1 MEGAIKMSAEKVIM
15 VTGAGGGMGKA
26 VVVKLL
32 GEGATVVGLDMNK
45 ESMEE
50 VKDSKFVPAQV
61 DLLDE
66 KQVRN
71 VFKET
76 YDKFGRIDGLVNIA
90 GIAQSATS
98 IGEVSLEQWNRI
110 MSINATGVFLTSK
123 EAVHYMKKSNSGV
136 IVNVGSVSVARP
148 RPGLQSYI
156 ASKGAMEAFSRAL
169 AIEVAPDKIRVNVLH
184 PGPADTT
191 MLGQFSSV
199 TQQEGGLNKDVFKS
213 SVPLGELIQP
223 DDIAEAVSYLV
234 SDGAKMVT
242 GASLHVDGGRGL

>member
-1 MEGAIKMSAEKVIM
+1 MNTEKVII
-15 VTGAGGGMGKA
+15 VTGAGGGMGNA
-26 VVVKLL
+26 VVAKLL
-32 GEGATVVGLDMNK
+32 HEGSTVIGLDMNK
-45 ESMEE
+45 VAME
-50 VKDSKFVPAQV
+50 KIKNAKFVPEQV

-66 KQVRN
+66 EQIHKIFEKIFSV
-71 VFKET
+71 
-76 YDKFGRIDGLVNIA
+76 FGRIDGLVNIA
-90 GIAQSATS
+90 GIAQSASS

-110 MSINATGVFLTSK
+110 LGINATGVFLTCR
-123 EAVHYMKKSNSGV
+123 EAVHYMKKTGAGT

-156 ASKGAMEAFSRAL
+156 ASKGAVEAFSRAL
-169 AIEVAPDKIRVNVLH
+169 AIEVAPNKIRVNVLH

-191 MLGQFSSV
+191 MLGQFSSIK
-199 TQQEGGLNKDVFKS
+199 QQEDSLNKDVFKS
-213 SVPLGELIQP
+213 SVPLGELIRP

>member
-1 MEGAIKMSAEKVIM
+1 MDTGKVII

-26 VVVKLL
+26 VVAKLL
-32 GEGATVVGLDMNK
+32 GEGSTIVGLDMNK
-45 ESMEE
+45 EAMKDI
-50 VKDSKFVPAQV
+50 KDSKFVSQQV
-61 DLLDE
+61 NLLDE
-66 KQVRN
+66 EQVRD
-71 VFKET
+71 VFKAT
-76 YDKFGRIDGLVNIA
+76 FSKFGRIDGLVNIA

-98 IGEVSLEQWNRI
+98 IGDVSLEQWNRI
-110 MSINATGVFLTSK
+110 LSVNATGVFLTCK
-123 EAVHYMKKSNSGV
+123 EAVHYMKKGGSGV

-156 ASKGAMEAFSRAL
+156 ASKGAVEAFSRAL
-169 AIEVAPDKIRVNVLH
+169 AIEVSPDKIRVNVLH
-184 PGPADTT
+184 PGPADTN

-199 TQQEGGLNKDVFKS
+199 KQQEGGLNKEVFKN

-234 SDGAKMVT
+234 SDGSRMVT